1 MWWSRCNPN
10 RPRHNCPDDS
20 ALRKEWFQG
29 RGRGQWDRSRQSGD
43 CLDDAGGKD
52 AGYPVIS
59 GMIQETRMLLG
70 IRCFWNEAEAR
81 MFWVP
86 SDFWDEA
93 ETRMLLGTQWLLGW
107 GRRQGCWAS
116 RWKWD
121 STALL
126 RTSGPESFHLPSDHR
141 GSFSAELQSSVSSF
155 PGCILSLPCHLS
167 RIPLRPYPPF
177 PF

>member
-1 MWWSRCNPN
+1 MSWCDEADVTPAD
-10 RPRHNCPDDS
+10 PCHNCPDDS
-20 ALRKEWFQG
+20 ALRKGWFQG

-59 GMIQETRMLLG
+59 GMMQEIRMLLG
-70 IRCFWNEAEAR
+70 IRCFWDEAEA
-81 MFWVP
+81 
-86 SDFWDEA
+86 
-93 ETRMLLGTQWLLGW
+93 RMLLGTQWLLGW

-121 STALL
+121 DTALL
-126 RTSGPESFHLPSDHR
+126 RTSGPESFHLPSDHT
-141 GSFSAELQSSVSSF
+141 GSFSAKLQSSVSSF
-155 PGCILSLPCHLS
+155 PGCILSLPYHLS
-167 RIPLRPYPPF
+167 RIPLSPYPPF